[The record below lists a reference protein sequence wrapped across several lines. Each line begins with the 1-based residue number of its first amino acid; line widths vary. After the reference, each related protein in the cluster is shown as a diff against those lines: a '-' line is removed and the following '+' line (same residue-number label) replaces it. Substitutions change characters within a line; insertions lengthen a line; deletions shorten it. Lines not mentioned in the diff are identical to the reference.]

1 MERRNT
7 IMVLTKWHH
16 VELVQYD
23 NTNSVTYQ
31 PAFRWW
37 ANQTLR
43 KKDILLAKIAARKM
57 SKNKIKCGIEIPN
70 NVSWYKLVDH
80 DTNNTLWQNTLAKEV
95 DKQEG
100 CKRDV
105 WSTTMPYPYIGSRRN
120 KIQLKMQHMYRSSFY
135 YDLQHNTC
143 FLYGINLQC
152 LISRYM
158 VL

>member
-1 MERRNT
+1 MKRHKITTKGWEFCIDWKDGIQSWYSLND
-7 IMVLTKWHH
+7 LTNNNNH

-70 NVSWYKLVDH
+70 NVS
-80 DTNNTLWQNTLAKEV
+80 
-95 DKQEG
+95 
-100 CKRDV
+100 
-105 WSTTMPYPYIGSRRN
+105 
-120 KIQLKMQHMYRSSFY
+120 
-135 YDLQHNTC
+135 
-143 FLYGINLQC
+143 
-152 LISRYM
+152 
-158 VL
+158 